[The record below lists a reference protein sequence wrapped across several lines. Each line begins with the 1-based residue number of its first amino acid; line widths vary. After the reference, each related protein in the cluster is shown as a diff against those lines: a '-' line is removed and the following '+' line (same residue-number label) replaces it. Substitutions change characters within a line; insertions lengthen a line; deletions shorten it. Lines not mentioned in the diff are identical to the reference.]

1 MFVPWW
7 MLQIVVQSCGSIRS
21 IESVCYTRCS
31 CSQWEPPDNDTYF
44 KRCHWQLSPF
54 FCFAPVSLSVSQKR
68 VTCRP
73 SKWGTLFC
81 GWTKGSDPT
90 VQMLVVEELP
100 GWCHVQIGSAFWRL
114 LGTHFDCHNVC
125 KFEIYRAQMR
135 FDTWKANRCPLCSRI
150 RMIFETVLGVCS
162 SQRSERLKRLMNH
175 YQEPWCQM

>member
-7 MLQIVVQSCGSIRS
+7 MLQIVLQSCGSIRS
-21 IESVCYTRCS
+21 IESVCYTLQLFSVRAS
-31 CSQWEPPDNDTYF
+31 RQWHLFQEMSLATVA
-44 KRCHWQLSPF
+44 L

-150 RMIFETVLGVCS
+150 RMIFETVPGVCS